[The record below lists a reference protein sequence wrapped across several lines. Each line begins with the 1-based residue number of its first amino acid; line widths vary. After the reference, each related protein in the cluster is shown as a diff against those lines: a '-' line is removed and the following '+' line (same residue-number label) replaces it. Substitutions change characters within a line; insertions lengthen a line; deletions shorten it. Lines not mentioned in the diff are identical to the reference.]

1 MHRRPCRFFGAVYR
15 SLYEKFGRFLPD
27 SRDYEWAQKLF
38 VMDSTTISLFSNV
51 LKGAGRNPKIG
62 KNLVSLLRHSLGYYY
77 DLVPFL
83 ENPERVAA
91 RSFVGGH
98 SPPGQ
103 LQLNLV

>member
-1 MHRRPCRFFGAVYR
+1 MELKDSEIVEIYRRRWQIETQIWVVMIANLLVK
-15 SLYEKFGRFLPD
+15 LVK
-27 SRDYEWAQKLF
+27 AQ
-38 VMDSTTISLFSNV
+38 VNRMWSFS
-51 LKGAGRNPKIG
+51 
-62 KNLVSLLRHSLGYYY
+62 NLVSLLRHSLGYYY

-91 RSFVGGH
+91 SSFVGGR

>member
-1 MHRRPCRFFGAVYR
+1 MDPHTRKRWQLLTNNMELKDSEIVEIYRRRWQIETQIWVVMIANLLVK
-15 SLYEKFGRFLPD
+15 LVK
-27 SRDYEWAQKLF
+27 AQ
-38 VMDSTTISLFSNV
+38 VNRMWSFS
-51 LKGAGRNPKIG
+51 
-62 KNLVSLLRHSLGYYY
+62 NLVSLLRHSLGYYY

-91 RSFVGGH
+91 SSFVGGR

>member
-1 MHRRPCRFFGAVYR
+1 MTIASFAHKTNSKALWNV
-15 SLYEKFGRFLPD
+15 EILPD
-27 SRDYEWAQKLF
+27 SRYTHKLKLVKAQVKREW
-38 VMDSTTISLFSNV
+38 SFS
-51 LKGAGRNPKIG
+51 
-62 KNLVSLLRHSLGYYY
+62 NLVSLLRHSLGYYY

-91 RSFVGGH
+91 SSFVGGH